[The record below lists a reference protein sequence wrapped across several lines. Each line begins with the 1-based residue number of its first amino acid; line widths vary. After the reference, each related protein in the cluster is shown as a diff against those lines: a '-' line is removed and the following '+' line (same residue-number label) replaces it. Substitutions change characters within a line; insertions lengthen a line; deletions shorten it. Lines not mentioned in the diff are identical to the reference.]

1 MADAGVRID
10 DKQVRKK
17 LDQGSALL
25 SPDRTRRI
33 LTKIAMLVKINILSR
48 TASGMDSKGKMFAE
62 YTPRSIFFRQR
73 NGRPTDKV
81 DLNFKGHMLGSIS
94 TKAIA
99 SEATIF
105 FADKT
110 QNDKAFWHHYGTKK
124 MPAREF
130 FALSANDIVKIDKTF
145 DRYIKAELT

>member
-1 MADAGVRID
+1 MADVSVKIN

-25 SPDRTRRI
+25 SPDQTRKI
-33 LTKIAMLVKINILSR
+33 LSKIAMLVKINILNR

-62 YTPRSIFFRQR
+62 YAPRSKFFRQR

-81 DLNFKGHMLGSIS
+81 DLTFKGHMLGSIS
-94 TKAIA
+94 TKATA

-130 FALSANDIVKIDKTF
+130 FALSADDITKIDKAF
-145 DRYIKAELT
+145 DHYIKTGLA

>member
-1 MADAGVRID
+1 MANDGVKIN

-25 SPDRTRRI
+25 SPHQTRRI
-33 LTKIAMLVKINILSR
+33 LSRVAMLVKINILSR
-48 TASGMDSKGKMFAE
+48 AASGMDSNGRMFAE
-62 YTPRSIFFRQR
+62 YAPRSKFFRQR

-94 TKAIA
+94 TKTTA

-130 FALSANDIVKIDKTF
+130 FALSANDIVKIDEIF